1 MTCNICHTNEVYLD
15 FLPTRETFYHTV
27 PVILTQQLFQFDF
40 QNVRT
45 QFLENYF
52 KMQEND

>member
-1 MTCNICHTNEVYLD
+1 MD
-15 FLPTRETFYHTV
+15 FMIGTV
-27 PVILTQQLFQFDF
+27 PVILTQHLFQFDF